1 MMYSVKTGGC
11 ERKCKKCADGT
22 REIFIHGVNCFLQKN
37 HIINAL
43 SLRCHRLYQL
53 LVCSN
58 YNYAFLNCK
67 KLLVYLIILRT
78 GYIFHSVYAGLI
90 GFVFTMPDI
99 MRVWIFST
107 RIVHVHHKSSVV
119 HRSLNGFCASLIT
132 IMLNDYVCCASEF
145 RYVGI

>member
-1 MMYSVKTGGC
+1 MNASARNVLTVHAKSLFTELTVFYK
-11 ERKCKKCADGT
+11 
-22 REIFIHGVNCFLQKN
+22 KN
-37 HIINAL
+37 HIINTL

-78 GYIFHSVYAGLI
+78 GYIFHSVYVGLI

-119 HRSLNGFCASLIT
+119 HRSHNGFCASLIT
-132 IMLNDYVCCASEF
+132 MLLTTMH
-145 RYVGI
+145 